1 MATLL
6 LITSLEIMKL
16 HIVTTKSDPRGILKR
31 DLSNQVEKPEN
42 MKQYRTEM
50 MRLCRE
56 FRGIG
61 LAANQAGLAHN
72 MFIVMP
78 GAKLLP
84 SNTAEL
90 VINPKWEPHPEAVS
104 FESVEGCL
112 SLPGRMFKVSRWS
125 MINAS
130 WHDVS
135 GQRKEQ
141 VLKGM
146 AAKVFQHESDHLR
159 GLTLE
164 QTSIEE
170 GL

>member
-6 LITSLEIMKL
+6 PITSLEIMKL
-16 HIVTTKSDPRGILKR
+16 HIVTTKSDPSGILKR
-31 DLSNQVEKPEN
+31 DLSAQVEKTEN

-50 MRLCRE
+50 IRLCRE

-84 SNTAEL
+84 SGAAEI
-90 VINPKWEPHPEAVS
+90 VVNPKWEPHPEAVS

-112 SLPGRMFKVSRWS
+112 SLPGRTFKVSRWS
-125 MINAS
+125 RIKAS
-130 WHDVS
+130 WDNVNGHRVE
-135 GQRKEQ
+135 R

-164 QTSIEE
+164 QTSIAE